1 MLHVK
6 YRLGREREE
15 EGEREKDMRGGAVAS
30 LIMQIV
36 AWVHCAQIGSKLWH
50 ATHCEKE
57 KVEEA
62 IKNKIKTKT
71 KTKKQVEKRIN
82 KFNFRIRSL
91 NKLLTNAS
99 IYKLCVY

>member
-6 YRLGREREE
+6 YRRWRERGKEI
-15 EGEREKDMRGGAVAS
+15 ERGKGGAVPS

-50 ATHCEKE
+50 ATHCKKE
-57 KVEEA
+57 EVEEEA
-62 IKNKIKTKT
+62 IKNKIKT

-91 NKLLTNAS
+91 NKL
-99 IYKLCVY
+99 

>member
-6 YRLGREREE
+6 YRLWRERGK
-15 EGEREKDMRGGAVAS
+15 EGERGEGGAVPS

-57 KVEEA
+57 VEEEA

-71 KTKKQVEKRIN
+71 KKQVEKRID

-91 NKLLTNAS
+91 NKL
-99 IYKLCVY
+99 

>member
-6 YRLGREREE
+6 YRLGRDRERE
-15 EGEREKDMRGGAVAS
+15 GAGAAVPA

-50 ATHCEKE
+50 AAHCKKQEKME
-57 KVEEA
+57 EEEA

-71 KTKKQVEKRIN
+71 KAKKQVEKANEQIQFSHWQF
-82 KFNFRIRSL
+82 K
-91 NKLLTNAS
+91 
-99 IYKLCVY
+99 